1 MPMHLLNATV
11 DRFERGRAVL
21 VFEDGQELI
30 LPKRKLPAKIQEGS
44 VLFCEIYP
52 AEDAEARRENI
63 ARYLLKE
70 ILHTNDQEKN

>member
-1 MPMHLLNATV
+1 MHSLTATI

-21 VFEDGQELI
+21 VFDDGQELI
-30 LPKRKLPAKIQEGS
+30 LPKRKLPGKIQEGS

-52 AEDAEARRENI
+52 AEDAEIRKENI

-70 ILHTNDQEKN
+70 ILHTNEQEKD